1 MATIYYPPVS
11 FYFEVKITGIQGE
24 SEASFT
30 EADGLESELGIMEIK
45 EGGENRYTHRLP
57 DRASHGKL
65 TLKRGVTPMASTLA
79 QWCKTTLESDF
90 SAKVTTR
97 NINVSLLD
105 ENGKPAIVWTF
116 FNAWP
121 VKWSLGGL
129 DAQKNEIALETLEF
143 AYTYS
148 ARNK

>member
-1 MATIYYPPVS
+1 MTPPYYPPVC
-11 FYFEVKITGIQGE
+11 FYFEVKITGIQAE
-24 SEASFT
+24 SDASFA

-45 EGGENRYTHRLP
+45 EGGENRYSHRLP
-57 DRASHGKL
+57 DRATHGKL
-65 TLKRGVTPMASTLA
+65 TLKRGVTPISSGLA

-90 SAKVTTR
+90 SQKITTR

-105 ENGKPAIVWTF
+105 EKGKPAIVWTF

-129 DAQKNEIALETLEF
+129 DAQKNEIAMETLEF

-148 ARNK
+148 ARQK